1 MKTKYILH
9 GGYTQED
16 NAENI
21 KFYTECFTDTPKQA
35 QILVVLFA
43 KEDNISEEYYQNF
56 CDILQKFTNE
66 NVQFK
71 KADEETF
78 ISQARQAD
86 IIFFQ
91 GGNTNM
97 LLEKL
102 RKYSDLPDTFEGK
115 TIVGSSAGAYALST
129 LGASHHEA
137 HTREGLGILPLR
149 VVCHYE
155 SDRLAPSKTSLT
167 EIRNTREDLELV
179 LLRDYEYRI
188 FEK

>member
-9 GGYTQED
+9 GGYENED
-16 NAENI
+16 NSQNGE
-21 KFYTECFTDTPKQA
+21 FFTECFADTPEKPTA
-35 QILVVLFA
+35 LIVMFA
-43 KEDNISEEYYQNF
+43 RENDGDTEKYENRCRLMS
-56 CDILQKFTNE
+56 KFTDKD
-66 NVQFK
+66 VKFK
-71 KADEETF
+71 KANRETF
-78 ISQARQAD
+78 EAQINQAD

-102 RKYSDLPDTFEGK
+102 KKYSDLPDALKGK
-115 TIVGSSAGAYALST
+115 TVVGSSAGAYALST

-167 EIRNTREDLELV
+167 EIRNTREDLELI
-179 LLRDYEYRI
+179 LLRDYEYRV